1 MEWSW
6 KVFLITLPI
15 AIIISM
21 FSRGA
26 MNAQNVA
33 KHGLSADYRA
43 NPGMAIFGSVI
54 GGTVWAAII
63 TVVIGLF

>member
-6 KVFLITLPI
+6 KVFLIALPI
-15 AIIISM
+15 AVIISM

-33 KHGLSADYRA
+33 KHGPEADYRA
-43 NPGMAIFGSVI
+43 NPGMAIFGSI
-54 GGTVWAAII
+54 TGGAIWAAII
-63 TVVIGLF
+63 TAIIGLF

>member
-6 KVFLITLPI
+6 KVFLIVSPI
-15 AIIISM
+15 AIIFSM

-33 KHGLSADYRA
+33 KHGPEADYRA
-43 NPGMAIFGSVI
+43 NPGMSIFGSVV
-54 GGTVWAAII
+54 GGGVWAAII
-63 TVVIGLF
+63 TLIIGLF

>member
-6 KVFLITLPI
+6 KVFLIALPI
-15 AIIISM
+15 AVIFSM

-33 KHGLSADYRA
+33 KHGPEADYRA
-43 NPGMAIFGSVI
+43 NPGMAIFGSI
-54 GGTVWAAII
+54 TGGAVWAAII
-63 TVVIGLF
+63 TALVGLF

>member
-6 KVFLITLPI
+6 KVFLIALPI
-15 AIIISM
+15 AIIVSM

-33 KHGLSADYRA
+33 KHGPKADYRA
-43 NPGMAIFGSVI
+43 NPSMAIFGSI
-54 GGTVWAAII
+54 TGGLVWAAII
-63 TVVIGLF
+63 TVIIGLF